1 MFEILL
7 LTSIILIVVSQMLPS
22 ENPPLKTEK
31 SCQRQLAGSKSFK
44 KYDSL

>member
-7 LTSIILIVVSQMLPS
+7 LTSIVLIVVSQVLPS
-22 ENPPLKTEK
+22 ASPPLKTEK

-44 KYDSL
+44 KYESL